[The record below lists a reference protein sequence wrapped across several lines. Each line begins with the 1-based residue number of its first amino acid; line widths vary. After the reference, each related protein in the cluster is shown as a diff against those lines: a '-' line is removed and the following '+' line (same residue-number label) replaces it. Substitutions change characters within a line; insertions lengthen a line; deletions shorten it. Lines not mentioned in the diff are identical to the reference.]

1 MVRNIISNQDVEE
14 ILNRTV
20 ELIEGAFAEYGVPH
34 VEPVFAE
41 EHVTKIEDK
50 VPVQYQDVLKY
61 NIIYRD
67 APKLNEKVHLVALAI
82 VINATSDKHATCR
95 ITATTINQR
104 DEERKY
110 ICKWRHMCM
119 WSGEEA
125 PDFKKMIDEML
136 DDTVYEEGGKLP
148 HLLAISKL
156 LDDGFT
162 QQKNFTPP
170 LDK

>member
-1 MVRNIISNQDVEE
+1 MVRNIMSNQDVEE

-34 VEPVFAE
+34 VEPIFAE
-41 EHVTKIEDK
+41 EHVTRLDDK
-50 VPVQYQDVLKY
+50 SPVQYQDVLKY
-61 NIIYRD
+61 NILYTK
-67 APKLNEKVHLVALAI
+67 PTKLNDKVHLLAISI

-95 ITATTINQR
+95 IDATTMNTR
-104 DEERKY
+104 DEENRY
-110 ICKWRHMCM
+110 ICRWRHMCM

-125 PDFKKMIDEML
+125 PDFKKMIEEML
-136 DDTVYEEGGKLP
+136 DDSVYEEGGKLP
-148 HLLAISKL
+148 HLLCISKL

-162 QQKNFTPP
+162 QQKYFTPP

>member
-1 MVRNIISNQDVEE
+1 MVRNILSNQDVEE

-41 EHVTKIEDK
+41 EHVTKLDDK
-50 VPVQYQDVLKY
+50 SPVQYQDVLKY
-61 NIIYRD
+61 KIIYSD
-67 APKLNEKVHLVALAI
+67 SPKLNEKVHLVSLDI

-95 ITATTINQR
+95 INATTLNQR
-104 DEERKY
+104 DEENMY
-110 ICKWRHMCM
+110 LCKWRHMCM

-148 HLLAISKL
+148 HLLCITKL
-156 LDDGFT
+156 VDDGFT
-162 QQKNFTPP
+162 QQKYFTPP

>member
-1 MVRNIISNQDVEE
+1 MVRNIMSNQDVEE

-41 EHVTKIEDK
+41 EHVTKLDDK
-50 VPVQYQDVLKY
+50 NPVQYQDVLKY

-119 WSGEEA
+119 WSGETMVSHS
-125 PDFKKMIDEML
+125 KN
-136 DDTVYEEGGKLP
+136 
-148 HLLAISKL
+148 ISHR
-156 LDDGFT
+156 
-162 QQKNFTPP
+162 P
-170 LDK
+170 LTNSFY

>member
-1 MVRNIISNQDVEE
+1 MVRNIMSNQDVEE

-41 EHVTKIEDK
+41 EHVTKLDDK
-50 VPVQYQDVLKY
+50 NPVQYQDVLKY
-61 NIIYRD
+61 NIVYRD

-104 DEERKY
+104 DEERRY

-119 WSGEEA
+119 WSGEDA

-148 HLLAISKL
+148 HLLCISKL
-156 LDDGFT
+156 DEDGFLRSAKIFHSAT
-162 QQKNFTPP
+162 
-170 LDK
+170 

>member
-162 QQKNFTPP
+162 QQKYFTPP

>member
-1 MVRNIISNQDVEE
+1 MVRNIISNQDAEE

-41 EHVTKIEDK
+41 EHVMKIEDK
-50 VPVQYQDVLKY
+50 SPVQYQDVLKY
-61 NIIYRD
+61 KIIYNNS
-67 APKLNEKVHLVALAI
+67 PKLNEKVHLVAMDI

-95 ITATTINQR
+95 INATTLNKR
-104 DEERKY
+104 DEDNRY
-110 ICKWRHMCM
+110 LCKWRHMCM

-148 HLLAISKL
+148 HLLCISKL
-156 LDDGFT
+156 EDNGFT
-162 QQKNFTPP
+162 QQKYFTPP

>member
-1 MVRNIISNQDVEE
+1 MVRNIMSNQDVEE

-34 VEPVFAE
+34 AEPIFAE
-41 EHVTKIEDK
+41 EHVTKLDDK
-50 VPVQYQDVLKY
+50 SPVQYQDVLKY

-67 APKLNEKVHLVALAI
+67 SPKLNEKVHLVALAI

-95 ITATTINQR
+95 IEATTINQR
-104 DEERKY
+104 DEESRY

-119 WSGEEA
+119 WNGDES
-125 PDFKKMIDEML
+125 PDFKKMIEEML
-136 DDTVYEEGGKLP
+136 DDRVYEEGGELP
-148 HLLAISKL
+148 HLLCISKL

-162 QQKNFTPP
+162 QQKYFTPP

>member
-20 ELIEGAFAEYGVPH
+20 ELIEGSFAEYGVPH

-41 EHVTKIEDK
+41 EHVTKLDDRN
-50 VPVQYQDVLKY
+50 PVQYQDVLKY
-61 NIIYRD
+61 NIVYRD
-67 APKLNEKVHLVALAI
+67 APKLNEKVHLVALNI

-95 ITATTINQR
+95 IDATTINQR
-104 DEERKY
+104 DEESRY

-136 DDTVYEEGGKLP
+136 DDTVYEEGGTLP
-148 HLLAISKL
+148 HLLCISKL

-162 QQKNFTPP
+162 QQKYFTPP

>member
-1 MVRNIISNQDVEE
+1 MVRNIMSNQDVEE

-41 EHVTKIEDK
+41 EHVTKLDDK
-50 VPVQYQDVLKY
+50 NPAQYQDVLKY

-95 ITATTINQR
+95 IEATTINQR
-104 DEERKY
+104 DEESKY

-125 PDFKKMIDEML
+125 PDFKQMIDEML
-136 DDTVYEEGGKLP
+136 DDRVYEEGGKLP
-148 HLLAISKL
+148 HLLCISKL

-162 QQKNFTPP
+162 QQKYFTPP

>member
-41 EHVTKIEDK
+41 EHVTKIDDK

-162 QQKNFTPP
+162 QQKYFTPP

>member
-61 NIIYRD
+61 NIVYRD
-67 APKLNEKVHLVALAI
+67 SPKLNEKVHLVAMSI

-95 ITATTINQR
+95 INATTLNQR
-104 DEERKY
+104 DEENRY
-110 ICKWRHMCM
+110 LCKWRHMCM

-148 HLLAISKL
+148 HLLCILKL
-156 LDDGFT
+156 ADDGFT
-162 QQKNFTPP
+162 QQKYFTPP

>member
-1 MVRNIISNQDVEE
+1 MVRNIMSNQDVEE

-20 ELIEGAFAEYGVPH
+20 ELIEGAFAEYCVPH

-41 EHVTKIEDK
+41 EHVTKLDDK
-50 VPVQYQDVLKY
+50 SPVQYQDVLKY

-67 APKLNEKVHLVALAI
+67 APKLNEKVHLVALTI

-95 ITATTINQR
+95 IDATTINQR
-104 DEERKY
+104 DEDNRY

-125 PDFKKMIDEML
+125 PDFKQMIDEML

-148 HLLAISKL
+148 HLLCISKL
-156 LDDGFT
+156 DKDGFT
-162 QQKNFTPP
+162 QQKYFTPP
-170 LDK
+170 LEN

>member
-41 EHVTKIEDK
+41 EHVTKLDDK
-50 VPVQYQDVLKY
+50 NPVQYQDVLKY

-67 APKLNEKVHLVALAI
+67 SPKLNEKVHLVALDI

-95 ITATTINQR
+95 INATTINQR
-104 DEERKY
+104 DEKNRF
-110 ICKWRHMCM
+110 ICRWRHMCM

-136 DDTVYEEGGKLP
+136 DDTVYEDAVKLP

-162 QQKNFTPP
+162 QQKIFTPP

>member
-1 MVRNIISNQDVEE
+1 MVRNIMSNQDVEE
-14 ILNRTV
+14 IINRTV
-20 ELIEGAFAEYGVPH
+20 ELIEGAFYEYGVPH

-41 EHVTKIEDK
+41 EHVTKLDDK
-50 VPVQYQDVLKY
+50 NPVQYQDVLKY

-67 APKLNEKVHLVALAI
+67 APKLTEKVHLVALAI

-95 ITATTINQR
+95 IDATTINQR
-104 DEERKY
+104 DEERRY
-110 ICKWRHMCM
+110 ICRWRHMCM
-119 WSGEEA
+119 WSGEEV

-136 DDTVYEEGGKLP
+136 DSTVYEEGGKLP
-148 HLLAISKL
+148 HLLCISKL

-162 QQKNFTPP
+162 QKKYFTPP

>member
-41 EHVTKIEDK
+41 EHVTKLDDK
-50 VPVQYQDVLKY
+50 TPVPYQDVLKY

-67 APKLNEKVHLVALAI
+67 SPKLNEKVHLVALNI

-95 ITATTINQR
+95 IDATTINQR
-104 DEERKY
+104 DEERRY

-148 HLLAISKL
+148 HLLCISKL
-156 LDDGFT
+156 EDGFT
-162 QQKNFTPP
+162 QQKYFTPP

>member
-41 EHVTKIEDK
+41 EHVTKLDDK
-50 VPVQYQDVLKY
+50 TPVQYQDVLKY

-67 APKLNEKVHLVALAI
+67 SPKLNEKVHLVALNI

-95 ITATTINQR
+95 IDATTINQR
-104 DEERKY
+104 DEERRY
-110 ICKWRHMCM
+110 ICRWRHMCM

-148 HLLAISKL
+148 HLLCISKL
-156 LDDGFT
+156 EDGFT
-162 QQKNFTPP
+162 KKKYFTPP
-170 LDK
+170 LDN

>member
-41 EHVTKIEDK
+41 EHVMKIDDK
-50 VPVQYQDVLKY
+50 IPVQYQDVLKY
-61 NIIYRD
+61 NIVYRD
-67 APKLNEKVHLVALAI
+67 SPKLNEKVLLVALNI

-95 ITATTINQR
+95 IDATTINQR
-104 DEERKY
+104 DEENRY
-110 ICKWRHMCM
+110 ICRWRHMCM

-148 HLLAISKL
+148 HLLCISKL
-156 LDDGFT
+156 EDGFT
-162 QQKNFTPP
+162 QQKYFNPP

>member
-20 ELIEGAFAEYGVPH
+20 DLIEGAFAEYGVPH

-41 EHVTKIEDK
+41 EHVSKIDDK

-61 NIIYRD
+61 NIIYREP
-67 APKLNEKVHLVALAI
+67 PKLNEKVHLVALAI

-95 ITATTINQR
+95 INATTVNKR
-104 DEERKY
+104 DEERSY
-110 ICKWRHMCM
+110 ICRWRHMCM

-148 HLLAISKL
+148 HLLCISKL
-156 LDDGFT
+156 EKDGFT
-162 QQKNFTPP
+162 QQKLFTPP